1 MKGVNFNV
9 KKKYILKIIKDN
21 ILWLALLI
29 LLNVCIGFIP
39 LLNIYINSMLLD
51 SIMAVTYDQKEF
63 GILVRA
69 VTFVFLMLIVRYLFG
84 LFREIIEF
92 IIYKY
97 LKETILLDVANKQE
111 RLEYKIIENDKFNN
125 LIMRLTT
132 EPGIDQLID
141 MIHKLSDL
149 IICMI
154 NIISIIVLSLTIN
167 IVFSISILFSCIPIF
182 LVSIKKYAKLYQT
195 NKDIALINRKSRYL
209 EFEMLRGRDLA
220 AERNLYSYTNYY
232 NKKFGKYFKKTID
245 IPKKVKEKW
254 LLLENLFNLIQ
265 ILFCLFLLTYMV
277 KNMSMLSLSYG
288 YIFSYITTIFQIEGN
303 IIDKI
308 PSLIGD
314 VVTGLSYIKE
324 LNRYFRFTEENDFSV
339 DKEKFKIDKIENIEF
354 KDVSFKY
361 PDANN
366 FVLKNISFVISS
378 GKHYALIGKNGCGK
392 STIVKLLLKFYS
404 PTEGKILINGIDIEL
419 ISQENIY
426 NLFSVVFQD
435 FARYQLTV
443 RENIL
448 LGSPTK
454 KLDIESVIEQVNLKE
469 LNNLPNGLDTFLGK
483 IYENGIDLS
492 GGQWQKIAIARSL
505 VRKSQLRILDE
516 PTASLDPLEESR
528 LYQDYQ
534 SLLLGN
540 TAILITHRLGAT
552 KLVDKIIVIDEGTVK
567 EIGSHDE
574 LMKKNDLYFRMFN
587 SQKGWYDE

>member
-1 MKGVNFNV
+1 M
-9 KKKYILKIIKDN
+9 
-21 ILWLALLI
+21 
-29 LLNVCIGFIP
+29 
-39 LLNIYINSMLLD
+39 
-51 SIMAVTYDQKEF
+51 
-63 GILVRA
+63 
-69 VTFVFLMLIVRYLFG
+69 
-84 LFREIIEF
+84 
-92 IIYKY
+92 
-97 LKETILLDVANKQE
+97 
-111 RLEYKIIENDKFNN
+111 
-125 LIMRLTT
+125 
-132 EPGIDQLID
+132 
-141 MIHKLSDL
+141 
-149 IICMI
+149 
-154 NIISIIVLSLTIN
+154 
-167 IVFSISILFSCIPIF
+167 
-182 LVSIKKYAKLYQT
+182 
-195 NKDIALINRKSRYL
+195 
-209 EFEMLRGRDLA
+209 
-220 AERNLYSYTNYY
+220 
-232 NKKFGKYFKKTID
+232 
-245 IPKKVKEKW
+245 
-254 LLLENLFNLIQ
+254 
-265 ILFCLFLLTYMV
+265 
-277 KNMSMLSLSYG
+277 
-288 YIFSYITTIFQIEGN
+288 
-303 IIDKI
+303 
-308 PSLIGD
+308 
-314 VVTGLSYIKE
+314 
-324 LNRYFRFTEENDFSV
+324 
-339 DKEKFKIDKIENIEF
+339 
-354 KDVSFKY
+354 
-361 PDANN
+361 
-366 FVLKNISFVISS
+366 
-378 GKHYALIGKNGCGK
+378 
-392 STIVKLLLKFYS
+392 LKFYS

-587 SQKGWYDE
+587 SQKEWYDE